1 MGDEAHAKLHAEA
14 FEVLIKDWLLAR
26 DIPFLAESVRTWL
39 IFVCMYVCM
48 YVCM

>member
-1 MGDEAHAKLHAEA
+1 MGDEAQAKLHAEA
-14 FEVLIKDWLLAR
+14 FEVLIKDWLLAH